1 MKQNIRKYN
10 YTIMSILLFFV
21 TLQMSFAQ
29 TVNISTVAELEAFRD
44 DVNAGNNY
52 KGVVVE
58 LKNDINLSAISNWV
72 SIGDE
77 NTHFCGVF
85 NGNDFTI
92 SEMKIILNS
101 NYQGLFGYTDSA
113 EVKNLTV
120 SGKIIRRISSSE
132 ALNYRGGI
140 IGLACATS
148 IINCKNLCNIE
159 DEIDENSCNGGIVGK
174 AESGT
179 HIKKCENLGK
189 IDGGFY
195 VGGICGLVTRNE
207 YDYSD
212 LNVIIEDCINRGE
225 IVSRIVAFGVPDPFL
240 NNNFDHSSAGGICG
254 KFELG
259 EMRGTNENYGKISS
273 TVASGGICG
282 FINNT
287 VSLEKAVLINHK
299 EASFSEATYVGGIF
313 GVYACYLYSIKEP
326 NLEIYGTFINKAN
339 IHIVKEFG
347 IAANLG
353 GIFGVIFSE
362 KGNTNKYNFLTK
374 CENYG
379 DIIFTGYNLG
389 GIVGAINTP
398 ESSIIF
404 SNSNNYGR
412 IVGEPD
418 YSMRIGGICGIK
430 KGQITITNCHNSGDI
445 MQIDRGLLDSLLF
458 IGGICGKIEWGGV
471 ISKCTSIGNI
481 YPFTRDGSCGGICGF
496 LDDGRITNCYSGGLC
511 YLPDKFP
518 VNELFVGGI
527 CGQNIKGNITSCIST
542 FNPLTKTIDNT
553 HLGGIVGQTFAHAAS
568 HCYYD
573 KQLCPVEEVPEYGVA
588 KFTRELVGLSPNLEG
603 ISADDWIFAENL
615 YPRLNFRA
623 PTENK
628 IVQNGSSVVLLF
640 GNETVEEV
648 TKNFKVYTL
657 NDEYKWKV
665 DKPNIIGIS
674 GNSATLKNEGST
686 LLTSVEIAE
695 ERNKKDVLLV
705 VKGEITTFICDDELN
720 FNNFPGKGTQTDPY
734 LIENEDHLRCLAKK
748 VNLGADTRALYFSQT
763 FDIDVSSGGNWVP
776 IGNKDTPFC
785 GIYYGNDF
793 TVSEMQ
799 IILTNTLTVTY
810 QGLFG
815 YTDNAEISNLTVS
828 GKISKIEGSY
838 FSYRGGII
846 GLASATSIVDCNNLC
861 NIEDEIPLNG
871 DCTGGIVGRAESGT
885 CIIRCKNYG
894 NIFGGFY
901 AGGICGSF
909 MGGEMKET
917 IENYGNIRLTIGG
930 VAGGICG
937 VMHNTVNLE
946 GAVLINQEEA
956 TFLQAGIAGG
966 IFGQYIC
973 NVSTT
978 ETMHLDIYG
987 TFVNKANIQF
997 IVGSGRAGNIG
1008 GIFGVIISEPGNTNK
1023 YTFLTK
1029 CENYGN
1035 ITSSSCFHLGGIVG
1049 LIYSLECSFVLSNSS
1064 NYGKIVGQHDSLVE
1078 TDYSMRIG
1086 GICGKLTGQ
1095 HTITNCHNSGDI
1107 MQIDNDLP
1115 DSLLFIG
1122 GICGQ
1127 VLSGGVISECTSIG
1141 NLYPINKYVSC
1152 GGICGFLDDGRIT
1165 NCYSGGLCYLPDV
1178 VDDLVIGG
1186 ICGKNIKGNITS
1198 CISTFNPLAK
1208 TINNTHL
1215 GGIVGQTDE
1224 NAVSHCYY
1232 DKQLCPI
1239 EEVSGY
1245 GVAKF
1250 TRELVGFSPNLEG
1263 ISADDWIFAE
1273 NLYPRL
1279 NFRAPTEN
1287 KIVQNG
1293 SSVVLLFGDETVEE
1307 VTENFKVYTLNDEYK
1322 WKVGDPNIIGISG
1335 NSATLKSEGS
1345 TLLTS
1350 VEIAE
1355 ERNKKDVFIVVKG
1368 EITTFICDD
1377 ELNFNNF
1384 TGKGMQTD
1392 PYLIENEDHLRC
1404 LAKKVNLGAD
1414 TRALYFSQTSDIDV
1428 SSGGNWVPIG
1438 NKDTPF
1444 CGIYDGNNFT
1454 VSEMQ
1459 VIADSN
1465 TYNGLFGY
1473 TDNAEV
1479 KNLTVSGKISGSTC
1493 TGGIIGLAWAT
1504 SIVNC
1509 KNLCDIEDV
1518 DLFSTSGGIVG
1529 IADKG
1534 SSVTK
1539 CKNYGNIF
1547 GGSYAG
1553 GICGKFVVGELRDTN
1568 ENYGQI
1574 RASVAVGGICGEIR
1588 NTVNLEGAVLINH
1601 EEASLDSSEALYVG
1615 GIFGK
1620 CDFYAYISIGERELE
1635 VHGTFIN
1642 KANIKNSKVES
1653 GLGGIFGKII
1663 SRKEN
1668 IKYNFLAK
1676 CENYGNITS
1685 FGHTSS
1691 VGGIVGIIDS
1701 FESSIVLSNS
1711 NNYGKISGNSGKLMH
1726 IGGICGI
1733 LMGEN
1738 IITNCHNSGDVI
1750 LSDTS
1755 SIPSSIGGI
1764 CGQISKID
1772 RIENVGLISKCTN
1785 TGNIYLLSKYG
1796 YCGGIC
1802 GQIWKGGKITNCYSG
1817 GLCYLP
1823 DKFPV
1828 NELFVGGICGQNTKG
1843 TITSCIS
1850 TFNPLNKTINNTHLG
1865 GIVGQTDEKA
1875 ILHCYYDK
1883 QLCPIDEV
1891 SGYGVAKF
1899 TRELVGLSPNLEGI
1913 SADDWT
1919 FAENLYPRLNFRAP
1933 TENKI
1938 VQNGSSVVLLAGDET
1953 VEEVTENFKVYT
1965 LNDEYKWKVEKPN
1978 IIGISGNSATLKNEG
1993 NTLLTSVEIV
2003 EERNKKDVF
2012 IKVGPPDTAS
2022 SGEVRIIVTE
2032 HKKVSPNRKNYRIPV
2047 KITAPTDVAGFQIDK
2062 ITLRFNRNLFYPKY
2076 VMLNHSSQVDN
2087 SSKRAKSDFSLVDSL
2102 RQVDIENIIVRDL
2115 RAAKEYI
2122 LFYLVGD
2129 VLLDVPD
2136 STGVWV
2142 EDVTWDISKVKDIFT
2157 EPGYLT
2163 IYICTVGGDRLV
2175 NANENLQHLNI
2186 KNNPI
2191 TNNNIE
2197 FALNTMEIGLHSIE
2211 IVDIIGEKL
2220 YRSNFYVS
2228 ETSDK
2233 YKELKI
2239 STNGIATGVYCIIL
2253 QTPTLRFSEKIIIEK

>member
-10 YTIMSILLFFV
+10 YAIMSILLFFV

-29 TVNISTVAELEAFRD
+29 IVNISTVAELEAFRD

-77 NTHFCGVF
+77 NTPFCGVF

-120 SGKIIRRISSSE
+120 SGKIVRRISSSE

-240 NNNFDHSSAGGICG
+240 NNNFNHSSAGGICG

-259 EMRGTNENYGKISS
+259 EMRGTNENYGRISS
-273 TVASGGICG
+273 TIASGGICG

-287 VSLEKAVLINHK
+287 VNLEKAVLINHK

-326 NLEIYGTFINKAN
+326 NLEVYGTFINKAN

-418 YSMRIGGICGIK
+418 ALVETDYSMRIGGICGIL

-445 MQIDRGLLDSLLF
+445 MQIDKGLLDSLLF

-542 FNPLTKTIDNT
+542 FNPLAKTIDNT

-615 YPRLNFRA
+615 YPRLNFRS

-640 GNETVEEV
+640 GDETVEEV
-648 TKNFKVYTL
+648 TKNFNVYTL

-665 DKPNIIGIS
+665 GDPNIIGIS
-674 GNSATLKNEGST
+674 GNSATLKSEGNT
-686 LLTSVEIAE
+686 LLTSVEIVE
-695 ERNKKDVLLV
+695 ERNKKDVFVV
-705 VKGEITTFICDDELN
+705 VKGEFEQFICDDELN
-720 FNNFPGKGTQTDPY
+720 FNNFTGKGTQADPY

-763 FDIDVSSGGNWVP
+763 SDIDVSSGGNWVP

-885 CIIRCKNYG
+885 CIIKCKNYG

-1035 ITSSSCFHLGGIVG
+1035 IISSSGFHLGGIVG

-1178 VDDLVIGG
+1178 VDELVIGG

-1208 TINNTHL
+1208 TIDNTHL
-1215 GGIVGQTDE
+1215 GGIVGQTF
-1224 NAVSHCYY
+1224 AHAASHCYY

-1239 EEVSGY
+1239 DEVSGY

-1250 TRELVGFSPNLEG
+1250 TRELVGLSPKLEG
-1263 ISADDWIFAE
+1263 ISADNWIFAE

-1293 SSVVLLFGDETVEE
+1293 SSVVLLAGNETVEE
-1307 VTENFKVYTLNDEYK
+1307 VTK
-1322 WKVGDPNIIGISG
+1322 
-1335 NSATLKSEGS
+1335 
-1345 TLLTS
+1345 
-1350 VEIAE
+1350 
-1355 ERNKKDVFIVVKG
+1355 
-1368 EITTFICDD
+1368 
-1377 ELNFNNF
+1377 
-1384 TGKGMQTD
+1384 
-1392 PYLIENEDHLRC
+1392 
-1404 LAKKVNLGAD
+1404 
-1414 TRALYFSQTSDIDV
+1414 
-1428 SSGGNWVPIG
+1428 
-1438 NKDTPF
+1438 
-1444 CGIYDGNNFT
+1444 
-1454 VSEMQ
+1454 
-1459 VIADSN
+1459 
-1465 TYNGLFGY
+1465 
-1473 TDNAEV
+1473 
-1479 KNLTVSGKISGSTC
+1479 
-1493 TGGIIGLAWAT
+1493 
-1504 SIVNC
+1504 
-1509 KNLCDIEDV
+1509 
-1518 DLFSTSGGIVG
+1518 
-1529 IADKG
+1529 
-1534 SSVTK
+1534 
-1539 CKNYGNIF
+1539 
-1547 GGSYAG
+1547 
-1553 GICGKFVVGELRDTN
+1553 
-1568 ENYGQI
+1568 
-1574 RASVAVGGICGEIR
+1574 
-1588 NTVNLEGAVLINH
+1588 
-1601 EEASLDSSEALYVG
+1601 
-1615 GIFGK
+1615 
-1620 CDFYAYISIGERELE
+1620 
-1635 VHGTFIN
+1635 
-1642 KANIKNSKVES
+1642 
-1653 GLGGIFGKII
+1653 
-1663 SRKEN
+1663 
-1668 IKYNFLAK
+1668 
-1676 CENYGNITS
+1676 
-1685 FGHTSS
+1685 
-1691 VGGIVGIIDS
+1691 
-1701 FESSIVLSNS
+1701 
-1711 NNYGKISGNSGKLMH
+1711 
-1726 IGGICGI
+1726 
-1733 LMGEN
+1733 
-1738 IITNCHNSGDVI
+1738 
-1750 LSDTS
+1750 
-1755 SIPSSIGGI
+1755 
-1764 CGQISKID
+1764 
-1772 RIENVGLISKCTN
+1772 
-1785 TGNIYLLSKYG
+1785 
-1796 YCGGIC
+1796 
-1802 GQIWKGGKITNCYSG
+1802 
-1817 GLCYLP
+1817 
-1823 DKFPV
+1823 
-1828 NELFVGGICGQNTKG
+1828 
-1843 TITSCIS
+1843 
-1850 TFNPLNKTINNTHLG
+1850 
-1865 GIVGQTDEKA
+1865 
-1875 ILHCYYDK
+1875 
-1883 QLCPIDEV
+1883 
-1891 SGYGVAKF
+1891 
-1899 TRELVGLSPNLEGI
+1899 
-1913 SADDWT
+1913 
-1919 FAENLYPRLNFRAP
+1919 
-1933 TENKI
+1933 
-1938 VQNGSSVVLLAGDET
+1938 
-1953 VEEVTENFKVYT
+1953 NFKVYT

-2003 EERNKKDVF
+2003 EERNKK
-2012 IKVGPPDTAS
+2012 
-2022 SGEVRIIVTE
+2022 
-2032 HKKVSPNRKNYRIPV
+2032 
-2047 KITAPTDVAGFQIDK
+2047 
-2062 ITLRFNRNLFYPKY
+2062 
-2076 VMLNHSSQVDN
+2076 
-2087 SSKRAKSDFSLVDSL
+2087 
-2102 RQVDIENIIVRDL
+2102 
-2115 RAAKEYI
+2115 
-2122 LFYLVGD
+2122 
-2129 VLLDVPD
+2129 
-2136 STGVWV
+2136 
-2142 EDVTWDISKVKDIFT
+2142 
-2157 EPGYLT
+2157 
-2163 IYICTVGGDRLV
+2163 
-2175 NANENLQHLNI
+2175 
-2186 KNNPI
+2186 
-2191 TNNNIE
+2191 
-2197 FALNTMEIGLHSIE
+2197 
-2211 IVDIIGEKL
+2211 
-2220 YRSNFYVS
+2220 
-2228 ETSDK
+2228 
-2233 YKELKI
+2233 
-2239 STNGIATGVYCIIL
+2239 
-2253 QTPTLRFSEKIIIEK
+2253 